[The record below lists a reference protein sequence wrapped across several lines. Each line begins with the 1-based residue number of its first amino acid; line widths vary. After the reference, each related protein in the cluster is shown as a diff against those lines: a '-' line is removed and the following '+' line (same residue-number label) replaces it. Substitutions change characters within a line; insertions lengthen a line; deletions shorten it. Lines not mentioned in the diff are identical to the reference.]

1 MPDHKTLWKLVRKS
15 LKKNQPSHAYS
26 TWFAPIKS
34 IGLNNGKLLLEL
46 PNQFFYDWIQAHYID
61 IIEKTVTDK
70 NGEDLI
76 VKYTVAPQNP
86 LIDIRTVD
94 EPNEDEKS
102 TEVKKVNKSLNE
114 NYTFVSFIEG
124 SHNQFAKAA
133 ALNVSHEPGQQSFNP
148 LVIYGGVGMGKT
160 HLLHAIGNGILKDDT
175 QKNIVCASSEKF
187 TLDFISSIQ
196 KNKTVEFSSSYRNA
210 DVLLIDDIQFFQGK
224 EQTQEQFFHTFNE
237 LFQSG
242 KQIVLTAD
250 RFPGEMVG
258 LQDRLLSRF
267 RSGLAVDIQPPD
279 YETRVAIVMEKAE
292 LNGLKLPYDI
302 IELIGSHIK
311 NNVRDLES
319 TIIRLLAHSSL
330 SNQEIDFNLAK
341 KVIKERVGHISA
353 SEITVEEIIRK
364 VSNLTKVDESD
375 IVGQS
380 RRAEIVEARQVS
392 IYLCRE
398 LLGSSLASIGMH
410 FSGRDHTTVLHACK
424 VIDEKKKNNKRI
436 SGIVSDIKNE
446 LSIVLS

>member
-1 MPDHKTLWKLVRKS
+1 MTDNKDIWKIVQGE
-15 LKKNQPSHAYS
+15 LKKSQPGHAYS
-26 TWFAPIKS
+26 TWFEPIKS
-34 IGLNNGKLLLEL
+34 MGLHDGKLLLEL
-46 PNQFFYDWIQAHYID
+46 PNQFFYDWIQSHHVET
-61 IIEKTVTDK
+61 IERLVKK
-70 NGEDLI
+70 HHPENILI
-76 VKYTVAPQNP
+76 KYTVAPQNP
-86 LIDIRTVD
+86 LIIEDQGE
-94 EPNEDEKS
+94 EPGAANNNNSLNPSKR
-102 TEVKKVNKSLNE
+102 SLNE
-114 NYTFVSFIEG
+114 NYTFSAFIEG

-133 ALNVSHEPGQQSFNP
+133 ANNVRKEPGQQSFNP

-160 HLLHAIGNGILKDDT
+160 HLLHAIGNGILDDYP

-196 KNKTVEFSSSYRNA
+196 KNKTVEFSKTYRNA

-237 LFQSG
+237 LFQAG

-250 RFPGEMVG
+250 RYPGEMVG

-267 RSGLAVDIQPPD
+267 SSGLAVDIQPAN

-292 LNGLKLPYDI
+292 MNGLKLPYDI

-311 NNVRDLES
+311 NNIRDLES

-330 SNQEIDFNLAK
+330 SNQEIDYNLAK

-364 VSNLTKVDESD
+364 VSALTNISESD
-375 IVGQS
+375 IAGKS
-380 RRAEIVEARQVS
+380 RRAEIVEARQIS
-392 IYLCRE
+392 IYLCRDV
-398 LLGSSLASIGMH
+398 LGTSLASIGMH

-424 VIDEKKKNNKRI
+424 VIKEKKKKDKRV
-436 SGIVSDIKNE
+436 SGIVADIKSE
-446 LSIVLS
+446 LSIVLA

>member
-86 LIDIRTVD
+86 LIDTRTID
-94 EPNEDEKS
+94 EPNEDAKS
-102 TEVKKVNKSLNE
+102 SEVKKVNKSLNE

-160 HLLHAIGNGILKDDT
+160 HLLHAIGNGILKDDP

>member
-86 LIDIRTVD
+86 LIDTRTID
-94 EPNEDEKS
+94 EPNEDAKS
-102 TEVKKVNKSLNE
+102 KEAKKVNKSLNE

-133 ALNVSHEPGQQSFNP
+133 ALNVSNEPGQQSFNP

>member
-1 MPDHKTLWKLVRKS
+1 MFS
-15 LKKNQPSHAYS
+15 Q
-26 TWFAPIKS
+26 PIKS
-34 IGLNNGKLLLEL
+34 MGIHEGNLLLEL
-46 PNQFFYDWIQAHYID
+46 PNQFFYDWIQTHYVET
-61 IIEKTVTDK
+61 IEKFVTK
-70 NGEDLI
+70 EYSEKLTI
-76 VKYTVAPQNP
+76 KYTVAPQNP
-86 LIDIRTVD
+86 LVVEESTNETLNPKNDDALKRIRR
-94 EPNEDEKS
+94 
-102 TEVKKVNKSLNE
+102 SLNE
-114 NYTFVSFIEG
+114 NYTFSSFIEG

-133 ALNVSHEPGQQSFNP
+133 ANNVKNEPGHQSFNP

-160 HLLHAIGNGILKDDT
+160 HLLHAIGNGILDDDP

-196 KNKTVEFSSSYRNA
+196 KNKTVEFSKTYRNA

-237 LFQSG
+237 LFQAG

-250 RFPGEMVG
+250 RYPGEMVG

-267 RSGLAVDIQPPD
+267 SSGLAVDIQPAN

-292 LNGLKLPYDI
+292 MNGLKLPYDI

-311 NNVRDLES
+311 NNIRDLES

-330 SNQEIDFNLAK
+330 SNQEIDYNLAK

-353 SEITVEEIIRK
+353 SEVTVEEIIRK
-364 VSNLTKVDESD
+364 VSNLTKINESD
-375 IVGQS
+375 IVGKS
-380 RRAEIVEARQVS
+380 RRAEIVEARQIS
-392 IYLCRE
+392 IYLCRDI
-398 LLGSSLASIGMH
+398 LGSSLASIGMH

-424 VIDEKKKNNKRI
+424 VINEKKGKDKRV
-436 SGIVSDIKNE
+436 SGIISDIKSE
-446 LSIVLS
+446 LSIVLA